1 MLKNIHVSFSYSDRP
16 IIQDVSLHIK
26 EGTTTAI
33 VGPSGSGKTTLCNLI
48 ARFYDVDKG
57 AITINGM
64 NINELSLHTLMSSIS
79 MVFQNVYL
87 FNDSIYNNIHF
98 GN

>member
-1 MLKNIHVSFSYSDRP
+1 
-16 IIQDVSLHIK
+16 
-26 EGTTTAI
+26 
-33 VGPSGSGKTTLCNLI
+33 
-48 ARFYDVDKG
+48 
-57 AITINGM
+57 M

-98 GN
+98 GNPKATKDQVIEAAKKRNVTTLSCHLKMSIVRC